1 MYLSDNLT
9 VTLVTNRVNRRFM
22 ENPRLKVFRT
32 VAELLSFHRA
42 AEQLGLTQPA
52 ITLHIKALEN
62 ELSIR
67 LLDRTGNK
75 VSLTPA
81 GKILYRHATAI
92 AEIVSTAEKEIAE
105 TAGEHAGELHVGAST
120 SIAQYVLPKLLGLF
134 HQKFPRV
141 RLSVVSGNTEEIV
154 DHLLAQ
160 KIDIGL
166 IEGPALRRDV
176 KTEPFLAD
184 ELVLI
189 VPAKHAWTNGT
200 VITME
205 DLKNAPLLLRE
216 HGSGTRRVL
225 EMALEKAGLKKPFTN
240 VTMQLDSTEAI
251 ISSVEAGLGIG
262 FVSRWAV
269 DRRLPLGRI
278 KKARV
283 SGLRIPRNFCLVYPS
298 GPEPRGTPGAFRQFV
313 LEYGN
318 AVSVEDE
325 SSELPVRK

>member
-1 MYLSDNLT
+1 M
-9 VTLVTNRVNRRFM
+9 
-22 ENPRLKVFRT
+22 
-32 VAELLSFHRA
+32 
-42 AEQLGLTQPA
+42 
-52 ITLHIKALEN
+52 
-62 ELSIR
+62 
-67 LLDRTGNK
+67 
-75 VSLTPA
+75 
-81 GKILYRHATAI
+81 
-92 AEIVSTAEKEIAE
+92 
-105 TAGEHAGELHVGAST
+105 
-120 SIAQYVLPKLLGLF
+120 
-134 HQKFPRV
+134 
-141 RLSVVSGNTEEIV
+141 
-154 DHLLAQ
+154 
-160 KIDIGL
+160 
-166 IEGPALRRDV
+166 